1 MQHLIDICSKHM
13 NLNMLCPMGLLKLE
27 LYDLR
32 NDTQYSNTLYHY
44 LKNERNVTL
53 TSQQLHLHRNSL
65 LYRINRINEIT
76 AFNLDDADLRFQL
89 LLAFEIKKHS

>member
-1 MQHLIDICSKHM
+1 M
-13 NLNMLCPMGLLKLE
+13 NLNMLCPMGLQKLE
-27 LYDLR
+27 MYDLR
-32 NDTQYSNTLYHY
+32 NDTQYYNTLYHY

-76 AFNLDDADLRFQL
+76 EFDLDDAELRFQL
-89 LLAFEIKKHS
+89 LLAFEIKKYS